1 MKTWNKTILLAA
13 AAMLALPAA
22 AQEPDELDQRMQEA
36 ERRLAAEEAEA
47 HRAEL
52 DESRRIAEEEAAEL
66 ARLGE
71 QMRNDARILAERRA
85 TQAEEYEVRMQ
96 EAERRMAE
104 AAQQMAVLS
113 MRQLPQVERI
123 ERVIRANRGPVLGVT
138 IGGDD
143 SDEPVEGVKIRGVSP
158 GGAAEEAGLRSGDII
173 TTVNDES
180 LAADNAGA
188 ATDKLL
194 DFMEGVEAGDT
205 LDIEYLRNGKT
216 GEVEL
221 TPRPFNAHAFAF
233 EWDGGDFTAPDVE
246 VHVDPS
252 VRGGFA
258 NKYIWI
264 DHEGG
269 FGSMEMVKLTERL
282 GSYFG
287 TDEGL
292 LIVRAPNNEDLKLE
306 DGDVILNID
315 GREPTSVSHALRI
328 LGSYQAGESL
338 EIEIMRD
345 KRKRKLDI
353 VMPDTR
359 RSGVVAPTPP
369 GAVVAPRAVIAPR
382 AAPAPRPSAD
392 RI

>member
-1 MKTWNKTILLAA
+1 MKTWKIMITMAA
-13 AAMLALPAA
+13 AATLALPAL
-22 AQEPDELDQRMQEA
+22 AQEQDELDARMQEA
-36 ERRLAAEEAEA
+36 ERRLAAEEAAA
-47 HRAEL
+47 HRAEME
-52 DESRRIAEEEAAEL
+52 ESRRIAEEEAAEL

-71 QMRNDARILAERRA
+71 QMRNDAMILVERRA

-113 MRQLPQVERI
+113 MRQLPQVESI
-123 ERVIRANRGPVLGVT
+123 ERVIRANRGPMLGVT
-138 IGGDD
+138 IGDQANKD
-143 SDEPVEGVKIRGVSP
+143 PVEGVQIMGVSP
-158 GGAAEEAGLRSGDII
+158 GGAAEEAGLRSGDVI
-173 TTVNDES
+173 TAINDES
-180 LAADNAGA
+180 LSAENGGA
-188 ATDKLL
+188 ATDKLI
-194 DFMEGVEAGDT
+194 DFMKGVEAGDT
-205 LDIEYLRNGKT
+205 LDVEYIRNGKA

-221 TPRPFNAHAFAF
+221 TPRAFDARTFAF
-233 EWDGGDFTAPDVE
+233 QWDGENFTAPDIE
-246 VHVDPS
+246 VHVDPA
-252 VRGGFA
+252 VRGALA

-264 DHEGG
+264 DHDGG

-306 DGDVILNID
+306 DGDVVLSID

-338 EIEIMRD
+338 AIEIMRD
-345 KRKRKLDI
+345 KRKRTLEI

-359 RSGVVAPTPP
+359 KSNVVVPTPP
-369 GAVVAPRAVIAPR
+369 RAAVAPRAVIAPR
-382 AAPAPRPSAD
+382 PAPAPVPTED
-392 RI
+392 PI